1 MDLKNWYDRVREQL
15 DRLDFPAL
23 WAGFAPCPFAL
34 YTHDTAVL
42 NGEVMPRPAEF
53 YGNTSVCRQG
63 EYLAIWNMEADP
75 PADVA
80 GLAASLVHE
89 MFHSFQFRC
98 GEQGWPDDLVLAAA
112 EPQPAFLAL
121 RAQEHRAL
129 AGGAPLSEVLALRQ
143 SRAALQP
150 ELLLEE
156 ARMETIEGTAEYVGR
171 LALARLSPAAC
182 EGACARSAQRLLQWP
197 DLRRG
202 AYDSGPWLLRRAAE
216 EGLPMP
222 VHPGGEPIADQLARQ
237 LSLPEVRLQ
246 PELLAEAERRLER
259 ERSARRVML
268 QTLLETAE
276 RTEGSFAVCGYL
288 KANAYMVRTA
298 GNADFI
304 REIDAGIKK
313 EVSISCSARSHTCSI
328 CGKDR
333 RLTGCP
339 HVQGELY
346 QGMLCHTILSDITDA
361 YEWSFVAVPAQR
373 NAGVTKQYGGSADH
387 DRITV
392 LQKQLQS
399 QQAQL
404 SAAEEDIRKEL
415 VTLCYL
421 SGQPLQKSLLQ
432 AAERMTFPELLD
444 LRQQLRNEVRS
455 TGNSQLQ
462 PAEEKAK
469 ATASLQQFQMK

>member
-1 MDLKNWYDRVREQL
+1 MDFTQQNQDALLQELNQFTRRTHILDEVYLLDVLLCDNEVDRDFERFSDSALETLKTLFVGKTGIFDHDPSGKNQTARIFSTRLETHPEQL
-15 DRLDFPAL
+15 TSTGVP
-23 WAGFAPCPFAL
+23 
-34 YTHDTAVL
+34 YT
-42 NGEVMPRPAEF
+42 
-53 YGNTSVCRQG
+53 C
-63 EYLAIWNMEADP
+63 
-75 PADVA
+75 
-80 GLAASLVHE
+80 
-89 MFHSFQFRC
+89 
-98 GEQGWPDDLVLAAA
+98 
-112 EPQPAFLAL
+112 
-121 RAQEHRAL
+121 
-129 AGGAPLSEVLALRQ
+129 
-143 SRAALQP
+143 
-150 ELLLEE
+150 
-156 ARMETIEGTAEYVGR
+156 
-171 LALARLSPAAC
+171 
-182 EGACARSAQRLLQWP
+182 
-197 DLRRG
+197 
-202 AYDSGPWLLRRAAE
+202 
-216 EGLPMP
+216 
-222 VHPGGEPIADQLARQ
+222 
-237 LSLPEVRLQ
+237 
-246 PELLAEAERRLER
+246 
-259 ERSARRVML
+259 
-268 QTLLETAE
+268 
-276 RTEGSFAVCGYL
+276 L

-469 ATASLQQFQMK
+469 AAASLQQFQMK